1 MAAVSVLSMYS
12 FLVRVPNNTA
22 QHSIYIVVGVMN
34 YLEMFSSDAG
44 GCRLVICKYTLPFY
58 RRNLSVP
65 CIKERQPEEGLYKC
79 NPTMAHHLHTY
90 LFSLEYC
97 TCLSTSQRGKKQV
110 VCFLHC
116 SQNLAA
122 FCEQIFWG
130 FISTQAIPSVEI
142 PTMHPVINCYAFY
155 HQVFLKWK

>member
-65 CIKERQPEEGLYKC
+65 CIKERQPEEGLHKC

-97 TCLSTSQRGKKQV
+97 TCLSTSQRGKNRL
-110 VCFLHC
+110 F
-116 SQNLAA
+116 A
-122 FCEQIFWG
+122 FCTALRTLQH
-130 FISTQAIPSVEI
+130 SVSRYSGVLSL
-142 PTMHPVINCYAFY
+142 HK
-155 HQVFLKWK
+155 QSLL